1 MNFFSK
7 CDKIRSY
14 LLIWSHLRKK
24 SLMESFIFLCS
35 DIDVSSKYAWVAPL
49 KDRKGLTIASALQKI
64 LIDFK
69 RKPNKIWAHKG
80 SEFYT

>member
-1 MNFFSK
+1 M
-7 CDKIRSY
+7 
-14 LLIWSHLRKK
+14 
-24 SLMESFIFLCS
+24 CS